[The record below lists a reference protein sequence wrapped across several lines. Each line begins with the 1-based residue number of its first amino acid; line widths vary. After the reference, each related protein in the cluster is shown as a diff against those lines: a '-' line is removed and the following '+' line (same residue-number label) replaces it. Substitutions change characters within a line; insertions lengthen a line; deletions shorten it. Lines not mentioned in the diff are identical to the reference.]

1 MATII
6 LTMTESDNQLI
17 AGIPEYVEFSTSE
30 PSTVYYTFDGED
42 PTTESDMV
50 VDKVYLPTL
59 IPSFTLKVI
68 ALTNIGESAILEQ
81 DYAVDQTDLDGPRR
95 VGKEGIQVLPAG
107 GTPVDSLSVDVDGND
122 VQETVIEV
130 VDLDIKT
137 SKTNRIG
144 ERLAGNSA
152 HDFINF
158 VEPVIST
165 SRTEHERSSPNDNN
179 VDFDPSANVIIID
192 GFEEEDAESQV
203 VKIINRPHGTMSVV
217 SPFYNEHL
225 QSEPIITGNLVRMMY
240 DPGNGKVVFYYSESR
255 ENRWIKSIQKL
266 NNAPNLR
273 ITSSMSQ
280 GFVFRWIEDRAMSKI
295 F

>member
-1 MATII
+1 MAII
-6 LTMTESDNQLI
+6 IITMTESDNQLI
-17 AGIPEYVEFSTSE
+17 SGIPEYVEFSTSE
-30 PSTVYYTFDGED
+30 PATVYYTFDGED
-42 PTTESDMV
+42 PNTDSDMAAN
-50 VDKVYLPTL
+50 KVYLPTL
-59 IPSFTLKVI
+59 IPSFTLKAI

-81 DYAVDQTDLDGPRR
+81 DYAVDQTNLNGSRR
-95 VGKEGIQVLPAG
+95 VGKEGIQVLPADG
-107 GTPVDSLSVDVDGND
+107 IPVDSLSIDINGNNA
-122 VQETVIEV
+122 QETVIEI

-144 ERLAGNSA
+144 ERLIGNSA

-158 VEPVIST
+158 VEPEISS
-165 SRTEHERSSPNDNN
+165 SRTEKERSSPNDNN
-179 VDFDPSANVIIID
+179 VDFNPNANVIIID
-192 GFEEEDAESQV
+192 GFEEEDAQNQV

-240 DPGNGKVVFYYSESR
+240 DPGTGKVVFYYSESR
-255 ENRWIKSIQKL
+255 ENRWIKSIQKI

-273 ITSSMSQ
+273 ISDSMRP